1 MLVWSV
7 FKIRSYL
14 MANSEDDNAINI
26 KTLTVHSTSFILFLF
41 SNLIAEFF
49 TLLFQFTSMDSHK
62 FERREIE
69 YDISG
74 ILFVICNFFS

>member
-14 MANSEDDNAINI
+14 KANSEDDNAINI

-41 SNLIAEFF
+41 SNLIVEFF
-49 TLLFQFTSMDSHK
+49 TLQFQFTSMDSPK
-62 FERREIE
+62 FERRENE
-69 YDISG
+69 YDITN